1 MPLQV
6 GRLDRRIKIIQR
18 AQTQNAM
25 GEPSLVESTRYDN
38 VPCRIMPIRATERF
52 KNDRD
57 MATKVNT
64 FRIRYLS
71 GIQATDLVEYE
82 NEKYDIRGITPMG
95 TRQREWIDIL
105 GEAFET
111 KGA

>member
-6 GRLDRRIKIIQR
+6 GRLDRRIKIIER
-18 AQTQNAM
+18 AQTANAM
-25 GEPSLVESTRYDN
+25 GEPSLVETTRYNN
-38 VPCRIMPIRATERF
+38 VPCRIMSIRATERF
-52 KNDRD
+52 ANDRD

-71 GIQATDLVEYE
+71 GIKATDLVEYE
-82 NEKYDIRGITPMG
+82 NEKYNIRGISPMG

-105 GEAFET
+105 AEAFET
-111 KGA
+111 VGA